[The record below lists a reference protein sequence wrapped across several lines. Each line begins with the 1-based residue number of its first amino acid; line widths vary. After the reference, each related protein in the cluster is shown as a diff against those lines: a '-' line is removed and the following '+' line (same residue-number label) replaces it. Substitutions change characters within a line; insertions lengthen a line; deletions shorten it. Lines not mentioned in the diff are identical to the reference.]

1 MVIENV
7 LEYGKAMAQ
16 FSEMFP
22 TISHEGIDKIL
33 AWGYKK
39 YIYSYG
45 SYYSLFFCDEK
56 KDLLPT
62 SSGEMMVM

>member
-39 YIYSYG
+39 YIFTHTEAIIHSL
-45 SYYSLFFCDEK
+45 SVTKRKIYYPHQASK
-56 KDLLPT
+56 
-62 SSGEMMVM
+62 

>member
-39 YIYSYG
+39 NIFTHTEAIIHSV
-45 SYYSLFFCDEK
+45 LF
-56 KDLLPT
+56 L
-62 SSGEMMVM
+62 